1 MNWFWQRR
9 TRHKAIEKVPPPSM
23 EMIRRV
29 EITVEEDWISGVI
42 PRPAE
47 NPSEAAG
54 DGEQRIDSRPK
65 LPAST
70 EGDSRVK

>member
-1 MNWFWQRR
+1 
-9 TRHKAIEKVPPPSM
+9 M

-42 PRPAE
+42 PRPAK

-54 DGEQRIDSRPK
+54 DGERRIVPLHE
-65 LPAST
+65 LPPST

>member
-29 EITVEEDWISGVI
+29 EITVEEDWISGVV

-47 NPSEAAG
+47 SSSEAPTMR
-54 DGEQRIDSRPK
+54 EHRIFP
-65 LPAST
+65 LPELPPST
-70 EGDSRVK
+70 EGNSRVR